1 MIPESQEQPMGHEPC
16 QKLQWDQ
23 IQLNEMSSEL
33 AAANNFKSFEWTCD
47 LEEKMLPL
55 WKVTGR
61 GRAAAGEQEADKY
74 MVQYK
79 KTLHKIIK
87 YQNSQ
92 YKRDAH
98 S

>member
-1 MIPESQEQPMGHEPC
+1 
-16 QKLQWDQ
+16 
-23 IQLNEMSSEL
+23 
-33 AAANNFKSFEWTCD
+33 
-47 LEEKMLPL
+47 MLPL

-61 GRAAAGEQEADKY
+61 GRAAAGEQEADKH